1 MGFILNFLFICY
13 LFNKHEKKKTVNLD
27 KSEYREKRQF
37 MNIVLIFLLIG
48 LFGAFLLNVVLELIY
63 PKNDKDGDTH
73 DSSEKHIS

>member
-1 MGFILNFLFICY
+1 
-13 LFNKHEKKKTVNLD
+13 
-27 KSEYREKRQF
+27 

-48 LFGAFLLNVVLELIY
+48 LFGAILLNIALELIY